1 MHAQSTVAS
10 LHKVTIV
17 SVLLRLA
24 VCIYKTYI
32 KVYLISVGYYFSTCG
47 NPIGPFG
54 PINQHCQD
62 AYKDT
67 NVSVAIGHESK
78 SETYDIGYVTGIQR
92 WRVPKTG
99 LYT

>member
-1 MHAQSTVAS
+1 MYVYI
-10 LHKVTIV
+10 L
-17 SVLLRLA
+17 
-24 VCIYKTYI
+24 YKTYI

-67 NVSVAIGHESK
+67 NISVAIGDDSK
-78 SETYDIGYVTGIQR
+78 SGTDSHKIGYVTGIQR

>member
-1 MHAQSTVAS
+1 M
-10 LHKVTIV
+10 
-17 SVLLRLA
+17 
-24 VCIYKTYI
+24 
-32 KVYLISVGYYFSTCG
+32 YLISVGYYFSTCG